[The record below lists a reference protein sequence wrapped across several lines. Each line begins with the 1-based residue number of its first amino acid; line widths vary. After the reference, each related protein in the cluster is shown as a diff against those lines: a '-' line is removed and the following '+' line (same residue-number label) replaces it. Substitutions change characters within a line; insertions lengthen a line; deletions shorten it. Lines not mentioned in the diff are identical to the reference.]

1 MKPIE
6 EMTLEE
12 LKEERDSIRPVY
24 FLVGSAYKMERALKI
39 RDRIQELEEKE
50 ILKLER
56 KK

>member
-12 LKEERDSIRPVY
+12 LKEERDSIRPGY
-24 FLVGSAYKMERALKI
+24 FLVGSAYKIDRMLKVI
-39 RDRIQELEEKE
+39 NRIHELEDKE
-50 ILKLER
+50 EMKLER

>member
-12 LKEERDSIRPVY
+12 LKAERDSITPGY
-24 FLVGSAYKMERALKI
+24 FLVGSAYKVDRMLKVI
-39 RDRIQELEEKE
+39 NRIHELEDKE
-50 ILKLER
+50 EMKLER